1 MRPFIPLALALAS
14 SAAAAQDAAIAS
26 WISLAAP
33 PGHEAA
39 AAAVLTRALPGWSSD
54 PWGNV
59 IKRTGSGTPRR
70 VIACALDYS
79 AYVVS
84 QITEDGYLR
93 LRRTGVPAHPLW
105 DQFNEAGRVQVLT
118 ATRAREGVVAVANGH
133 FARQHRADSLPST
146 VDQLWVDLG
155 ASSRAEVERLGV
167 ALLDPVVP
175 QRPMWTFAGR
185 ATGPSAGARASC
197 AAVATAA
204 QQAPTRGEN
213 VYVLSTQR
221 IFGWLGLSAALS
233 RLGAVDQVTLVESGS
248 AQRLDA
254 RLAAGRLPPPMR
266 ALNGRVTA
274 DSVSVRG
281 PAVQWA
287 GSLVET
293 IANDEANALL
303 AWVQREAAL
312 PATSLPWVSL
322 PSDTARRLEPRAD
335 GYGALERE
343 FFTLAD
349 LPGVS
354 GHEGPV
360 REAVLRALPAWAR
373 ERAVVDAK
381 GNIVVTAGAGGDA
394 MAVVAHLDEVGF
406 EVRGIQPDGRV
417 TLQNRGGAVLPSW
430 EGVPAYLHF
439 DTPGVAPLRG
449 VFVPRDSGKTRSPG
463 PLTAWFGLDSAYLV
477 ARGVRPGLSLTAY
490 KRGARLAGT
499 RVTARGSDDRT
510 GSSALLAAV
519 RALAPSRIKH
529 RVYFVWAV
537 EEELGLNGAR
547 AFSDAHGTKLTRVYS
562 VDTFVSSDTPLE
574 SPHFAYTPLG
584 KGAVLRGLDDG
595 SLSLRAERERVIR
608 IAKAAGIPLQVGTT
622 QGSTDGS
629 AISPWG
635 APNTGLSWPGRYSHG
650 PAEVLDLRDVA
661 ALKRL
666 IEAVVTAP

>member
-1 MRPFIPLALALAS
+1 
-14 SAAAAQDAAIAS
+14 
-26 WISLAAP
+26 
-33 PGHEAA
+33 
-39 AAAVLTRALPGWSSD
+39 
-54 PWGNV
+54 
-59 IKRTGSGTPRR
+59 
-70 VIACALDYS
+70 
-79 AYVVS
+79 
-84 QITEDGYLR
+84 
-93 LRRTGVPAHPLW
+93 
-105 DQFNEAGRVQVLT
+105 
-118 ATRAREGVVAVANGH
+118 
-133 FARQHRADSLPST
+133 
-146 VDQLWVDLG
+146 VDQLWVDIG

-167 ALLDPVVP
+167 ALLDPVMP
-175 QRPMWTFAGR
+175 DRPTWTFAGH
-185 ATGPSAGARASC
+185 ATGPAAGARASC

-221 IFGWLGLSAALS
+221 IFGWLGLSAAIA
-233 RLGAVDQVTLVESGS
+233 RLGAVDQVTLVESGR
-248 AQRLDA
+248 AQRLDS
-254 RLAAGRLPPPMR
+254 RLAAGRLPSPMR
-266 ALNGRVTA
+266 ALNGRISA
-274 DSVSVRG
+274 DSVSVLG

-312 PATSLPWVSL
+312 PATPLPWVSL

-335 GYGALERE
+335 AYGALERE

-381 GNIVVTAGAGGDA
+381 GNIVVTAGGGGDA

-417 TLQNRGGAVLPSW
+417 MLQNRGGAVLPSW

-463 PLTAWFGLDSAYLV
+463 SLTAWFGFDSAQLA

-499 RVTARGSDDRT
+499 RVTARASDDRT
-510 GSSALLAAV
+510 GSGALLAAV
-519 RALAPSRIKH
+519 RALDPGRIKR

-547 AFSDAHGTKLTRVYS
+547 AFGEAHGTELTRVYA

-574 SPHFAYTPLG
+574 SPHFAYAMLG

-595 SLSLRAERERVIR
+595 SLSPRAERERVIR

-629 AISPWG
+629 AVSPWG
-635 APNTGLSWPGRYSHG
+635 APNAGLSWPGRYSHG
-650 PAEVLDLRDVA
+650 PAEVLDLRDVD